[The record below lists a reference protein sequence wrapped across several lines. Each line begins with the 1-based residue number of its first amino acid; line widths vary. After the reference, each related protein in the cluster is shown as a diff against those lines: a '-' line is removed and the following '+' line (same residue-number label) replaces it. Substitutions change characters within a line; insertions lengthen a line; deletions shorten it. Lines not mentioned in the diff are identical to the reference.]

1 MIFLPIFCSFF
12 CTILF
17 QILFP
22 FLDLVRSFAV
32 FFCRRGVRRRGGG
45 GGGVRPCAGLGCGAL
60 GEKLMV
66 QTASAGH
73 QKRAG
78 ATGSSRGAQVR
89 RATWPWRTAVLGNV
103 GGGATARERAK
114 RRRGNE
120 VELTAS
126 SSAVSLGSGTGCG
139 RHIGDGDRRCPRLKM
154 MSMAAI
160 RRVPGCL
167 ARRGGVEGG
176 GGALGHV
183 RGVRGRR
190 WPRQQQAA
198 ATAAFASGRTEE
210 GESVRG
216 REREQRGRKR
226 SEGTRGVFVASLG
239 RPGEAGGGRGSRAR
253 ATPRSFWRGG
263 RRQGEGV
270 GSAWLGHGP
279 VGPSGSTF
287 YFFVFVFFNYFFSV
301 IFCSSYYFSFIKCQ
315 MNT

>member
-1 MIFLPIFCSFF
+1 
-12 CTILF
+12 
-17 QILFP
+17 
-22 FLDLVRSFAV
+22 
-32 FFCRRGVRRRGGG
+32 
-45 GGGVRPCAGLGCGAL
+45 
-60 GEKLMV
+60 MV

-78 ATGSSRGAQVR
+78 ATGSSRGAWVKEAR
-89 RATWPWRTAVLGNV
+89 RPWLTAVLGHV
-103 GGGATARERAK
+103 GDGATAREQEK
-114 RRRGNE
+114 RRRGNG

-167 ARRGGVEGG
+167 ARRRGIEGE

-226 SEGTRGVFVASLG
+226 GEGTRGMRGRLG
-239 RPGEAGGGRGSRAR
+239 NTSVEAGGDGGGIGARHRAASVRGEEDDKGEEEVGWAGQVGWP
-253 ATPRSFWRGG
+253 AGPGKWRQVSGPGG
-263 RRQGEGV
+263 LL
-270 GSAWLGHGP
+270 SL
-279 VGPSGSTF
+279 SL
-287 YFFVFVFFNYFFSV
+287 FFLFL
-301 IFCSSYYFSFIKCQ
+301 FCFI
-315 MNT
+315 